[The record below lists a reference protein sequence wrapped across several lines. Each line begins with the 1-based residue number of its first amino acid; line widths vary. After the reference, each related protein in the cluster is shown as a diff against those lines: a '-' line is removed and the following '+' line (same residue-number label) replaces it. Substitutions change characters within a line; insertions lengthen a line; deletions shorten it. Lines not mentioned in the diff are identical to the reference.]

1 MERRKDIIIVSKN
14 NRNNFEYTHTE
25 RERENSKF
33 DGLREEKKV
42 SMGKVGRWGEIGKVH
57 CMKFSKYKALFFER

>member
-14 NRNNFEYTHTE
+14 NRNNFEYTHT
-25 RERENSKF
+25 ERENSKF

-57 CMKFSKYKALFFER
+57 CMKFSKYKGLFFER